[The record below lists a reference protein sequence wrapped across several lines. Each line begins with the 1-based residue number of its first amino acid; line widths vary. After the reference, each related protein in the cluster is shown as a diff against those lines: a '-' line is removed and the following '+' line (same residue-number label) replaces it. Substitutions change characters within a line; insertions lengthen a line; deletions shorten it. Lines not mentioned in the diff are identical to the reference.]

1 MIKKSKY
8 PQVCLALVILF
19 LASLSQP
26 LYAQSNPVLEGVAD
40 AGVINFNGKYY
51 LAGVA
56 TNGGYYIS
64 DDLVKWTGPVH
75 VFSMDNDWTRG
86 KPFGDNQI
94 HAADIHYWNG
104 KFHFYWSVN
113 YWGTKDVIVHVGH
126 AVADNILGPY
136 VEPDKKTW
144 FDSRIDANMF
154 INSDSS
160 FYFYTVK
167 FTDGNT
173 VWGQKMTAPWTLKD
187 QPKYLFNSL
196 PDTWERYDNNVNEGP
211 WVMKYRSKYYLM
223 YNANHTANEYG
234 NYALGVAQ
242 ADDPLGFN
250 SGAKYGQPVVQQNLT
265 DNPEEQRY
273 FFTSSV
279 EAFSNWKYTFDKPSD
294 NWAKTNFADS
304 GWKSGDKGFGNQRI
318 KGSATIRPQTDWDS
332 DDIWV
337 RKQFTMKPVPSNY
350 LQLLVNHTGP
360 TEVYIDGQI
369 VYKGNASNYTTVD
382 LSKEIIQKLKAGSN
396 VIAIH
401 SKKGRRSANLDVELV
416 DPLNKPGDDILF
428 NPGQPNIVKGPNGFE
443 WWLVY
448 FGIKN
453 GGRRGQFI
461 NRVLFNNQELTV
473 DGPTGSKTNGY
484 HPNPSQPIFGDIFN
498 LADKNDLKTK
508 WDVKSGKWKIQN
520 DELQQTESTNKNI
533 ALVKSHS
540 AGNYLFKIGVKNN
553 SPKKGNSGII
563 AYYAGPNNL
572 LEIGF
577 NQIERSWTAR
587 MVKDGRESIKK
598 NKLSS
603 QFNFDVYHSLSVY
616 KNGTR
621 FDVLIDDNPAPGNNK
636 IYTSFTAQGIPG
648 IFTQKSSASFDGAIY
663 TPGWD
668 EYNSAITGWNKSIN
682 EGNAKGK
689 WTISANGI
697 SHVEEKGSY
706 AVFKGDMLNQY
717 EFATQLYKNDKVNA
731 GPDKGMVGIYPVYID
746 KNNYLQAGIDFESG
760 NLLISGKLKGREIAD
775 LKVPLKRTVAKYPD
789 PKYGDG
795 ITKFYPLKKNT
806 ELSSLEIVKSV
817 YNKREFKTNTF
828 DALNIFYRNNGEWH
842 PLDFKVVS
850 RDDQAVNKIQFDKI
864 TADAIRL
871 TSAVADN
878 NVHVY
883 KLYATE
889 DQTSDYN
896 LRAVKL
902 ADKVILFL
910 DGKQVAEIK
919 GSWPASQVGLFGK
932 DVAVTYNGIMLF
944 EK

>member
-1 MIKKSKY
+1 MRKKIKELTAH
-8 PQVCLALVILF
+8 LALIVLC
-19 LASLSQP
+19 LTLQSRP
-26 LYAQSNPVLEGVAD
+26 LYAQNNPVLEGVAD

-75 VFSMDNDWTRG
+75 VFSMDNDWTKG

-113 YWGTKDVIVHVGH
+113 YWGPKDVVVHVGH

-136 VEPDKKTW
+136 VEPDKKNW
-144 FDSRIDANMF
+144 FDSRIDANLF
-154 INSDSS
+154 INSDST

-173 VWGQKMTAPWTLKD
+173 IWGQQMVDPWTFKS

-196 PDTWERYDNNVNEGP
+196 PDTWERVDNNVNEGP

-234 NYALGVAQ
+234 NYALGVSV

-250 SGAKYGQPVVQQNLT
+250 SGAKYTQPVVQQNLT

-294 NWAKTNFADS
+294 NWTSTGFAES
-304 GWKSGDKGFGNQRI
+304 GWESGDKGFGNQTM
-318 KGSATIRPQTDWDS
+318 KGSTTIRPQTDWSS

-337 RKQFTMKPVPSNY
+337 RKHFTMKPAPSNH

-360 TEVYIDGQI
+360 AEIYVDGQS
-369 VYKGNASNYTTVD
+369 VYKSEGANYATID
-382 LSKEIIQKLKAGSN
+382 LSKEIIQKLKAGNN

-401 SKKGRRSANLDVELV
+401 SKKGRRGCNLDVDLV
-416 DPLNKPGDDILF
+416 DPLNKQGDDILF

-461 NRVLFNNQELTV
+461 DRVLFNNQELTV
-473 DGPTGSKTNGY
+473 DGPTGSRTAGY
-484 HPNPSQPIFGDIFN
+484 HPNPSQPLFGDNFN
-498 LADKNDLKTK
+498 AADKAGVKAK
-508 WDVKSGKWKIQN
+508 WDIKSGKWQVQN
-520 DELQQTESTNKNI
+520 DELTQTGLLNRGF
-533 ALVKSHS
+533 ALIKSRKS
-540 AGNYLFKIGVKNN
+540 ANYLFKIGVKNN
-553 SPKKGNSGII
+553 SPKNGNSGII

-577 NQIERSWTAR
+577 NQKEGSWISR
-587 MVKDGRESIKK
+587 LVKDGKETIKK
-598 NKLSS
+598 NKLSP
-603 QFNFDVYHSLSVY
+603 QFNFDVYHSLSIY
-616 KNGTR
+616 KNDTR

-636 IYTSFTAQGIPG
+636 IHTSFTAQGIPG
-648 IFTQKSSASFDGAIY
+648 VFTERSTASFDGAIY

-668 EYNSAITGWNKSIN
+668 EYNSTITGWNKSVN
-682 EGNAKGK
+682 DQNAKGK
-689 WTISANGI
+689 WVISSDGI
-697 SHVEEKGSY
+697 SHVEEKSNY
-706 AVFKGDMLNQY
+706 AVFKGDRLSQY
-717 EFATQLYKNDKVNA
+717 EFATQLYKNDNENTKPN
-731 GPDKGMVGIYPVYID
+731 KGLAGIYPIYID
-746 KNNYLQAGIDFESG
+746 KDNYLQAGIDFESG
-760 NLLISGKLKGREIAD
+760 DLVVSGKLKGNKVAN
-775 LKVPLKRTVAKYPD
+775 LKLPLKRTIAKYPD

-795 ITKFYPLKKNT
+795 ITRFYRLKKNT
-806 ELSSLEIVKSV
+806 ELSSLEIAKSI
-817 YNKREFKTNTF
+817 YNMRDFKTNTF
-828 DALNIFYRNNGEWH
+828 DLLNIFYRNNGEWH
-842 PLDFKVVS
+842 PLDFKVVG

-871 TSAVADN
+871 TSSVADN

-883 KLYATE
+883 KLYTVE

-902 ADKVILFL
+902 ADKVVLFL
-910 DGKQVAEIK
+910 DGKQVAEIS

-932 DVAVTYNGIMLF
+932 DMAVTYNGSTLF